1 MSKIRWGIIGCG
13 NVTEIKSG
21 PGFQKARGS
30 ELVAVMR
37 RNSILAKDYA
47 QRHNVARWYGTAY
60 DLINDPEVDA
70 VYIAT
75 PPSTHKQYTVA
86 VAEAGKPVYVEKPMA
101 TNYRECQEMIEACEE
116 AGVPLFVAYYRRAL
130 PRFLKIKSLLNK
142 NSIGQIRFIIIT
154 FFQKP
159 SNNDIKGI
167 PHWRVDP
174 TIAGCG
180 YFCDLGSHMID
191 ILQFLIGDIHSV
203 QGNFSNQMNLYTAED
218 MVSSL
223 FMFENDVHCTG
234 VWNFN
239 SYKNIDRT
247 EIVGD
252 RGKLTFSIFGS
263 DPIALETTTTSR
275 TIKIDNPAHI
285 QQPLIQTIVDELRGS
300 GKCPSTGD
308 SAAKT
313 NWVIDAVLGR
323 L

>member
-1 MSKIRWGIIGCG
+1 
-13 NVTEIKSG
+13 
-21 PGFQKARGS
+21 
-30 ELVAVMR
+30 
-37 RNSILAKDYA
+37 
-47 QRHNVARWYGTAY
+47 
-60 DLINDPEVDA
+60 
-70 VYIAT
+70 
-75 PPSTHKQYTVA
+75 
-86 VAEAGKPVYVEKPMA
+86 
-101 TNYRECQEMIEACEE
+101 
-116 AGVPLFVAYYRRAL
+116 
-130 PRFLKIKSLLNK
+130 
-142 NSIGQIRFIIIT
+142 
-154 FFQKP
+154 
-159 SNNDIKGI
+159 
-167 PHWRVDP
+167 
-174 TIAGCG
+174 
-180 YFCDLGSHMID
+180 
-191 ILQFLIGDIHSV
+191 
-203 QGNFSNQMNLYTAED
+203 
-218 MVSSL
+218 
-223 FMFENDVHCTG
+223 MFENDVHCTG